1 MFMKIAIPKET
12 YPGEKRVAMI
22 PPILKKLK
30 NLDFEVGCEAMLG
43 TSLGIHDSIYQES
56 GACIYTDRKK
66 LLEEAD
72 IILRVR
78 PSPLDEVKYLKPG
91 SVTIGFSDP
100 VKEHHLIEAF
110 VKQKAASISFQK
122 IPRTSIAQK
131 MDALSSQSNL
141 AGYAAVIMGAAQ
153 MKRILPMMTTPAGT
167 IPPANVLVIG
177 AGVAGLQAIAT
188 AKRLGARVDAYDTR
202 PEAAEQV
209 KSLGARFIQLEIGKI
224 EKTSDGYTKG
234 ISDRQLASQ
243 QDQLLMHLK
252 KADLVI
258 TTAQIP
264 GRAAPKIITGNMLNV
279 MQYNS
284 VLVDMAVETGGNI
297 EESKPNEVVSTKGV
311 HILGLGNL
319 PSQVADHASYLYST
333 NIYNLIN
340 HFYDS
345 ENKSFPQNRQDELLK
360 QCLASQYH

>member
-1 MFMKIAIPKET
+1 MKIAIPRET
-12 YPGEKRVAMI
+12 YPGEKRVAMV
-22 PPILKKLK
+22 PSILKKLK
-30 NLDFEVGCEAMLG
+30 NLDFEIGCEAQLG
-43 TSLGIHDSIYQES
+43 TDLGIEDHTYQES
-56 GACIYTDRKK
+56 GANIYADRKN

-78 PSPLDEVKYLKPG
+78 PTPIEEVKLLKPG
-91 SVTIGFSDP
+91 SITIGFSEPD
-100 VKEHHLIEAF
+100 KESPLTEAF
-110 VKQKAASISFQK
+110 VKQKAASISFHK

-167 IPPANVLVIG
+167 IPAANVLVIG

-209 KSLGARFIQLEIGKI
+209 KSLGAQFVQLEIGKV
-224 EKTSDGYTKG
+224 EETNDGHTKS
-234 ISDRQLASQ
+234 ISENQLALQ
-243 QDQLLMHLK
+243 RKQLLVHLK

-264 GRAAPKIITGNMLNV
+264 GKKAPRIITSNMLEV

-297 EESKPNEVVSTKGV
+297 EESKPNELVSTHGV
-311 HILGLGNL
+311 QILGLGNL

-333 NIYNLIN
+333 NIY
-340 HFYDS
+340 S
-345 ENKSFPQNRQDELLK
+345 
-360 QCLASQYH
+360 A